1 MTRFGFVSTYP
12 PTRCGLATFTV
23 SLARAV
29 ADPREAPPSIVR
41 VIDADEDWRTSPQE
55 VGRVVAAIRAD
66 DLASHRTAAR
76 ALDGCDVVIVQHEFG
91 IYGGEDGAQVIG
103 ILEALR
109 VPAIVVLHTVLP
121 TPSVNQRRI
130 LERVAGLAAAVVVMT
145 DHALETL
152 SANYAV
158 DPARV
163 HLIPHGVAYAPGHA
177 PHHRGT
183 VRRILTWGL
192 LSPGKGLERGIR
204 ALALLRMRGVS
215 AEYVIAGQTHPKV
228 RAHSGESYRESLAG
242 LGRAL
247 GVDDSV
253 VFVDRYLTDD
263 DIAALLASA
272 DAVLLPYES
281 HEQATSGVLVEA
293 VSAGVPVVA
302 TAFPHAVELLGD
314 DDGLGVAVRHDDL
327 AGMADGLE
335 AIFTAPGTK
344 EGPGSR
350 PRGRVGL
357 TWAQVAA
364 RYAELSARLHAVKA
378 A

>member
-1 MTRFGFVSTYP
+1 MTRFGFISTYP

-23 SLARAV
+23 SLARAL

-41 VIDADEDWRTSPQE
+41 VMDADEDARTSPQQ

-76 ALDGCDVVIVQHEFG
+76 ALDGCDVVVVQHEFG

-121 TPSVNQRRI
+121 TPSMGQRRI
-130 LERVAGLAAAVVVMT
+130 VERVAALAAAVVVMT
-145 DHALETL
+145 DHALKTL

-163 HLIPHGVAYAPGHA
+163 HLIPHGVAYAPSPA

-183 VRRILTWGL
+183 VPRMLTWGL

-228 RAHSGESYRESLAG
+228 RAQSGESYRESLAG

-263 DIAALLASA
+263 DIAELLASA

-281 HEQATSGVLVEA
+281 LEQATSGVLVEA

-335 AIFTAPGTK
+335 AIFTAPTT
-344 EGPGSR
+344 EEPGSKS
-350 PRGRVGL
+350 RGRVGL

-364 RYAELSARLHAVKA
+364 RYADLSARLHAVKA